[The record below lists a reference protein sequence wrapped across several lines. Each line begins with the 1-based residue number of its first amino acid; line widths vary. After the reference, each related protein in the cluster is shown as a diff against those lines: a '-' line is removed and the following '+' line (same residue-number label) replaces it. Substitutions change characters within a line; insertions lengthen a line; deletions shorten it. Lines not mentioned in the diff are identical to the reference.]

1 MQLETSFINYAVAVQ
16 LGLQAW
22 CLKEVVSLK
31 VNVATI
37 NNEHQ
42 EMKTKLSK
50 LSLAVIFAIGA
61 TLCFT
66 GCSTTGGIG
75 EALGKVAAVPGKV
88 LNSAVNTVTAVTTNV
103 TTSTLNSGE
112 QVTTT
117 NLTAVASAPVAR
129 SIEGAQTIAGWLPPQ
144 ISGPASIALAG
155 LSALLGLAVKRR
167 QRELNQTNQDLQS
180 AMNDGATLYD
190 QLTATIRGVEK
201 AVKDNTP
208 VKEAI
213 AKESAKAGVA
223 DKLNQT
229 VQATVS

>member
-31 VNVATI
+31 VNVATL
-37 NNEHQ
+37 NNEHT

-50 LSLAVIFAIGA
+50 ITIVGALMIGA
-61 TLCFT
+61 ILCFS

-75 EALGKVAAVPGKV
+75 DALGKAAAVPGKI
-88 LNSAVNTVTAVTTNV
+88 LNSAVDSVTAVTTNV

-112 QVTTT
+112 KVNTT

-144 ISGPASIALAG
+144 ISGPASILLAG
-155 LSALLGLAVKRR
+155 LSGLLTLAVKRR
-167 QRELNQTNQDLQS
+167 QRELDKTNQDLNS
-180 AMNDGATLYD
+180 AMDDASNVYN
-190 QLTATIRGVEK
+190 QLTATIQGVEK
-201 AVKDNTP
+201 SVKENTP

-213 AKESAKAGVA
+213 AKQAAKLGVA